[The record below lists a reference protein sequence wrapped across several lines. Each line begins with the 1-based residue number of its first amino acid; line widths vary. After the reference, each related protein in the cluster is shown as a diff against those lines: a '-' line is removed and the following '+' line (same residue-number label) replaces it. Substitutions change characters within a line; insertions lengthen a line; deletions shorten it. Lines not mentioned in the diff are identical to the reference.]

1 MGAPAGRGVV
11 VVGSLNRDFLIEV
24 QARPLP
30 GETVT
35 GAKVTIAPG
44 GKGANQ
50 AAAAARAGARVSLIG
65 RVGDDVAG
73 HELVASLRAAD
84 VETGDVIF
92 SGSAPTG
99 AAFVT
104 VTPDGENS
112 IIVAPGANALL
123 GSADVRAR
131 ESLLAVTAVLL
142 LQLEVSD
149 EAIASAAE
157 LAAKETLVILT
168 AAPYRE
174 LSRTI
179 MERVDVLLVNGLEA
193 RQLLGDDPAPDD
205 PAAFAEL
212 GPRVII
218 VTLGA
223 AGARAYVAGRIVEWP
238 GSAC

>member
-1 MGAPAGRGVV
+1 MAGPAGRGVV

-24 QARPLP
+24 QFAAPP

-35 GAKVTIAPG
+35 GAKVTTAPG

-50 AAAAARAGARVSLIG
+50 AAAAARAGARVALIG

-84 VETGDVIF
+84 VETGDVII
-92 SGSAPTG
+92 SESAPTG

-112 IIVAPGANALL
+112 IIVSPGANALL
-123 GSADVRAR
+123 DSADVRAR
-131 ESLLAVTAVLL
+131 EPLLAVAAVLL

-157 LAAKETLVILT
+157 LAATETVVILT
-168 AAPYRE
+168 AAPYRQVSQRSWSASTCCWSTGWR
-174 LSRTI
+174 LASFWAMTPARTT
-179 MERVDVLLVNGLEA
+179 R
-193 RQLLGDDPAPDD
+193 PPS
-205 PAAFAEL
+205 
-212 GPRVII
+212 
-218 VTLGA
+218 
-223 AGARAYVAGRIVEWP
+223 P
-238 GSAC
+238 GSGRVTDRHPRRRRRSRLC